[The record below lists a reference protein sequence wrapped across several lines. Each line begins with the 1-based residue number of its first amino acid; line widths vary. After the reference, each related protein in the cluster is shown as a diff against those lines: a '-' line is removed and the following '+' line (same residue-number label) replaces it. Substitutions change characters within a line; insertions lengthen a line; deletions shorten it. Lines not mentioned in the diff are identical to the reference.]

1 MNDERRHVYRVAP
14 GDEDGLQVTLHTE
27 AGEVSGDEIVDV
39 TIEGAGARFESG
51 GTPALVVGDAAT
63 LRFNSPALNE
73 PVEVSATVVARKEV
87 ELHRHY
93 SFRFEGHELE
103 RALPRE
109 FYRLFNRRGAYRAAE
124 PSDSSPIQVTMKVA
138 AEADG
143 EQVASA
149 KLKNI
154 SATGLGALADADTA
168 SRLEGITLVEISLQL
183 PDVPR
188 TLRLAAWIR
197 NQETTD
203 DNVYYGLM
211 FDSKRTE
218 DFLEQLEEIGDYVMC
233 RYRESVADRIAD

>member
-14 GDEDGLQVTLHTE
+14 GDEDELQVSLQTE
-27 AGEVSGDEIVDV
+27 AGEASGDEIVDV
-39 TIEGAGARFESG
+39 TIEGAGARFESS
-51 GTPALVVGDAAT
+51 GTPALVVGDSAT
-63 LRFNSPALNE
+63 LRFNSPTLNE
-73 PVEVSATVVARKEV
+73 TVEVSATVVARKEV
-87 ELHRHY
+87 EPYRHY
-93 SFRFEGHELE
+93 SFRFEGHELD

-124 PSDSSPIQVTMKVA
+124 PNESSPIQVTMKVA
-138 AEADG
+138 AEEGG
-143 EQVASA
+143 EELGSG

-154 SATGLGALADADTA
+154 SATGLGALADAETA
-168 SRLEGITLVEISLQL
+168 SQLEGIALVEISLQL

-197 NQETTD
+197 NRETTD

-233 RYRESVADRIAD
+233 RYRDSVVDRIAE